1 MKNIG
6 KNFGVLLI
14 VILSIIMTFN
24 NIENHDIKYYFLFLS
39 LCFVLLIIIN
49 RQLKIKNIIKE
60 NQLFLPIFFNTL
72 TLIILSLI
80 VMFINHEKSMFN
92 LITVPTSILVT
103 GITYYLLKTMQ
114 P

>member
-1 MKNIG
+1 M
-6 KNFGVLLI
+6 
-14 VILSIIMTFN
+14 
-24 NIENHDIKYYFLFLS
+24 
-39 LCFVLLIIIN
+39 LLIIIN

-60 NQLFLPIFFNTL
+60 NQIFLPIFFNTL

-92 LITVPTSILVT
+92 LITVPTSILIT